1 MNLDVLRTFS
11 DGLGGMA
18 SAQNGGG
25 GKLLWPR
32 WGLRNVFGSD

>member
-25 GKLLWPR
+25 GNAPLATM
-32 WGLRNVFGSD
+32 GIEECLRI